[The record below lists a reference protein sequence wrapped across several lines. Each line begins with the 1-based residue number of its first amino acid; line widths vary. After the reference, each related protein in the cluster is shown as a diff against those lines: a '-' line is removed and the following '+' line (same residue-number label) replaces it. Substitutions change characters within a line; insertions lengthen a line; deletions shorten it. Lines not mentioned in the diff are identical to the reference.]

1 MNLLDHRVTPPAVA
15 FAAVAELAGRAGAR
29 VEASE
34 IVGLVPAAALAGV
47 DPADLRLRGDV
58 SELLLENRL
67 ARAMDSQLEET
78 PMSPQHRLG
87 EHGWLD
93 AYAAPTVT
101 PGGGSASAVAGALGC
116 ALLAMAARIGARK
129 AEPEAAATLDRLAG
143 DADRL
148 RADLVEQERTDAGA
162 YERMVATVRAA
173 RATEGDPGATRAAEA
188 ARADAT
194 EVPLATAEL
203 AAEGLRLA
211 TELAGMAMTRTASD
225 QLVAA
230 HLLRAGLEGGLSTV
244 TFNLRRMAPGPV
256 RDDLSARAGRLEDAR
271 RAATDL
277 TGRLATM
284 VGEP

>member
-1 MNLLDHRVTPPAVA
+1 
-15 FAAVAELAGRAGAR
+15 
-29 VEASE
+29 
-34 IVGLVPAAALAGV
+34 
-47 DPADLRLRGDV
+47 
-58 SELLLENRL
+58 
-67 ARAMDSQLEET
+67 
-78 PMSPQHRLG
+78 MSPQHRLG

-101 PGGGSASAVAGALGC
+101 PGGGSASAVAAALGC

-129 AEPEAAATLDRLAG
+129 AEPDAAARLDRLA
-143 DADRL
+143 DEADRL
-148 RADLVEQERTDAGA
+148 RATLVEQERTDAGV

-203 AAEGLRLA
+203 AADGLGLA
-211 TELAGMAMTRTASD
+211 AELAGMGLARTASD

-244 TFNLRRMAPGPV
+244 TFNLGRMTAGPV
-256 RDDLSARAGRLEDAR
+256 RDDLAARAARLEDAR
-271 RAATDL
+271 GAAAGL
-277 TGRLATM
+277 AERLAAM
-284 VGEP
+284 VGQP